1 MSSMG
6 EDPIWDQFRQDVL
19 LLFERYLGTLPQS
32 DFSKNETAQERGN
45 EQNQILLVT
54 FNAMTEVQVFDK
66 MSNDE
71 IMTVIKKDSIE
82 NLETKTSIVPNKNYK
97 EPIEVGVSLCVA
109 EDLNEESPASFM
121 ASFVT
126 QPSGQNLQQILWDI
140 GVDTANQVENDTP
153 TDNYKET
160 YPHAQ
165 GEDVLFTVVMDNAN
179 NECNE
184 SVVKGK
190 ATSIASGNYNDQFQ
204 VDQLTKQSSILNFI
218 WVVTT
223 DPIRG
228 NSMDTVKLH
237 MQPEEVIDSTLHL
250 AIIVESGRTQFIC
263 DLNPSY
269 VGKHYREDLIR
280 NQWVN
285 TLNLNYGVPLHVTLK
300 HSKVSIYQ
308 LFDKDLNVR
317 LGDENMNLFGLKLF
331 M

>member
-32 DFSKNETAQERGN
+32 DFSKNETAQERCN
-45 EQNQILLVT
+45 EQNQVLLLT

-71 IMTVIKKDSIE
+71 IMTVIKEESIE
-82 NLETKTSIVPNKNYK
+82 NLETKTSIVSNKNYK

-121 ASFVT
+121 APFVT
-126 QPSGQNLQQILWDI
+126 QPSGTEPTTDSMVVRFFLHDIFQKVGLSSDMGHPSLNSQLVRDI

-160 YPHAQ
+160 YPHVQ

-223 DPIRG
+223 DPIGG
-228 NSMDTVKLH
+228 NSMDIVKLH

-250 AIIVESGRTQFIC
+250 AIIFE
-263 DLNPSY
+263 
-269 VGKHYREDLIR
+269 
-280 NQWVN
+280 
-285 TLNLNYGVPLHVTLK
+285 
-300 HSKVSIYQ
+300 
-308 LFDKDLNVR
+308 
-317 LGDENMNLFGLKLF
+317 
-331 M
+331 